1 MVRPHPTVLF
11 VLYLISVPLTTH
23 RALLSFLITPS
34 THATI
39 LPIQRPQPSSWKSS
53 LMTQWHNLFIF
64 LIPMSFHIYF
74 SVDFIVNLY
83 SVSHHFS
90 LYLGILLALKLQ
102 KGPHCF
108 NSGSYL
114 SKQTYQVFLIIKL
127 CIDWGTTSSYNK
139 QTPKHDRPDIRDV
152 TSLYYQSK
160 WVIKE

>member
-11 VLYLISVPLTTH
+11 VLYLVSVPLTTH

-64 LIPMSFHIYF
+64 FIPMSFHVYF

-83 SVSHHFS
+83 SVSHHFC

-108 NSGSYL
+108 NSRSHL
-114 SKQTYQVFLIIKL
+114 SKQTYQVFLIL
-127 CIDWGTTSSYNK
+127 SSSSYA
-139 QTPKHDRPDIRDV
+139 
-152 TSLYYQSK
+152 L
-160 WVIKE
+160 IKELLAPITNKPQSTMDQT